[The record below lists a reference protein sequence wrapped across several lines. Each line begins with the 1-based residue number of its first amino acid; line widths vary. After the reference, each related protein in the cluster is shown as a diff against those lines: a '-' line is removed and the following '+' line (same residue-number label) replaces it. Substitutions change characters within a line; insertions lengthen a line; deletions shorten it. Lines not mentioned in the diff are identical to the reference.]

1 MRNGEGSGAAISS
14 LNKVTD
20 NLKILRVQ
28 LQASALEKE
37 TNDIPLEYDEPSS
50 TAVTTPTTDLVHR
63 LDGILEECNILKALI
78 ERKHISTPSLLDIPT
93 PSSSIHKYSPLEVSE
108 LLTQNETA
116 LQNERAHVD
125 IPQELRTDSRKANR
139 LPKTAPTT
147 PLRISSRSP
156 PITPKSPE
164 RSASPHIRTM
174 EEAFAK
180 EEEDRVYR
188 NLCDDELGP
197 QTVTIL
203 DYDDETLNGSSK
215 ASAGNTSNSW
225 RRQYFRGRYISFASV
240 NI

>member
-1 MRNGEGSGAAISS
+1 MSS
-14 LNKVTD
+14 LTKVTD

-28 LQASALEKE
+28 LQASLERE
-37 TNDIPLEYDEPSS
+37 TNDIPLEDDEPSS
-50 TAVTTPTTDLVHR
+50 TAVTTPSTDLVQH
-63 LDGILEECNILKALI
+63 LDDILEECNVLKALI
-78 ERKHISTPSLLDIPT
+78 ERKHISTPGLLDIPT
-93 PSSSIHKYSPLEVSE
+93 PGSSIHKYSPLEVSE

-116 LQNERAHVD
+116 LQNERVHVE
-125 IPQELRTDSRKANR
+125 IPQEPRSLRKDNR

-164 RSASPHIRTM
+164 RSASPHLRTM
-174 EEAFAK
+174 EEAFEK

-203 DYDDETLNGSSK
+203 DYEDETLNGSRK
-215 ASAGNTSNSW
+215 ASTTNAAGNTSNSW
-225 RRQYFRGRYISFASV
+225 RRQYFRGRYISFARV
-240 NI
+240 YI

>member
-1 MRNGEGSGAAISS
+1 MSS
-14 LNKVTD
+14 LNKVKD

-28 LQASALEKE
+28 LQASLERE
-37 TNDIPLEYDEPSS
+37 TNDIPLEDDEPSS
-50 TAVTTPTTDLVHR
+50 TAVTTPSTDLVQH
-63 LDGILEECNILKALI
+63 LDDILEECNVLKALI
-78 ERKHISTPSLLDIPT
+78 ERKHISSPGLLDIPT

-116 LQNERAHVD
+116 LQNERTHVD
-125 IPQELRTDSRKANR
+125 IPQELRTESRKANR

-164 RSASPHIRTM
+164 RSASPHLRTM

-180 EEEDRVYR
+180 EDEDRVYR

-203 DYDDETLNGSSK
+203 DYEDETLNGSRK
-215 ASAGNTSNSW
+215 ASARNAAGNTSNSW
-225 RRQYFRGRYISFASV
+225 RRQYFRGRYISFASAD
-240 NI
+240 I